1 MRGDIFSSQHHYPH
15 HDLYMCPPNL
25 IIAGV
30 SSSDLLVTH
39 SGQESLLPEQA
50 EMHLLEAI
58 GLITSAGASGDTT
71 GSGGSSASGVDPNM
85 QLSLLEDILSTL
97 VHQLLSLL
105 EDEEAVERY
114 GLQMSE
120 FAAWKFASIAA
131 LIRGHSPKTHGGNSA
146 DLFLKATVS
155 VVPVLAEFGKF
166 KLSRSK
172 GCVLFHRIVASVGSR
187 VIEPAGACL
196 ATYIQWSDASDI
208 EFPLQ
213 LINQLMAEYGNSS
226 DRHEDMLIVVDE
238 MLPLILD
245 KLGSLYEEL
254 QAAEV
259 AAKARAAGGGGEDED
274 DDVVDTSLE
283 ADKVAI
289 QKHYLL
295 FLQHIAC
302 HACHPALLSDRNMQ
316 RLPDILTNIVSGLHG
331 GEDDGITTAAGLTL
345 RRPAVT
351 CLSYL
356 TRAWIQED
364 SSVHPEVENLLL
376 SFICEQ
382 GLPISLGACSDG
394 SLNVMDPV
402 TQSFIGDVAVLA
414 WTMAAVRRED
424 TLKYLQDGLLP
435 SLGWPGAAI
444 GEMVGL
450 VQEVCT
456 ENSFRDR
463 FKKLIRKLNSK

>member
-1 MRGDIFSSQHHYPH
+1 MSTPLFIPVVDPLPIYSLSHI
-15 HDLYMCPPNL
+15 L
-25 IIAGV
+25 ILLFLC
-30 SSSDLLVTH
+30 SDLLVTQ

-58 GLITSAGASGDTT
+58 GLITSAGANGDTS
-71 GSGGSSASGVDPNM
+71 GSGSSSTEGVDPHM
-85 QLSLLEDILSTL
+85 QLSLLEEILSTL

-105 EDEEAVERY
+105 EDEEAVVRY
-114 GLQMSE
+114 GQQMAE
-120 FAAWKFASIAA
+120 FAAWKFSSIAA
-131 LIRGHSPKTHGGNSA
+131 LIRGHTPKTHGGNSA

-155 VVPVLAEFGKF
+155 IVPVLAEFGKF

-172 GCVLFHRIVASVGSR
+172 GIVLFHRIVASVGSR

-196 ATYIQWSDASDI
+196 ATYIQWADASDI

-213 LINQLMAEYGNSS
+213 LINQLMAEYGNS
-226 DRHEDMLIVVDE
+226 DRLEDMLIIVDE

-259 AAKARAAGGGGEDED
+259 AAKARVEGGGEDD
-274 DDVVDTSLE
+274 DEEIVDTSLE
-283 ADKVAI
+283 ADKVSI

-302 HACHPALLSDRNMQ
+302 NACHPALLSERNMQ
-316 RLPDILTNIVSGLHG
+316 RLPDILTNIVSGLRG
-331 GEDDGITTAAGLTL
+331 GEDDGITAIVGLAL

-351 CLSYL
+351 CLAYL
-356 TRAWIQED
+356 TRAWIRED

-394 SLNVMDPV
+394 SLNVMDPQ
-402 TQSFIGDVAVLA
+402 TQSFVGDVAVLV
-414 WTMAAVRRED
+414 WTVAAVRRED

-435 SLGWPGAAI
+435 SLGWPSAAI
-444 GEMVGL
+444 ADMMGL
-450 VQEVCT
+450 VQDIGT
-456 ENSFRDR
+456 ETSFRDR
-463 FKKLIRKLNSK
+463 FKKLMRKLNSK